1 MSATHI
7 EMYAYQY
14 IGALIILKPEK
25 IEFFPLSPVNYVF
38 FWKRLHIGDQ
48 RNVKEKR
55 QSQFAVQILIILKNV
70 SKIWLLEEKLLNPP
84 GMAVENI

>member
-1 MSATHI
+1 
-7 EMYAYQY
+7 MYFSENTL
-14 IGALIILKPEK
+14 G
-25 IEFFPLSPVNYVF
+25 
-38 FWKRLHIGDQ
+38 LHIGDQ

-84 GMAVENI
+84 GMAVENIWEQNVGGFSGPCFGPVLLTP